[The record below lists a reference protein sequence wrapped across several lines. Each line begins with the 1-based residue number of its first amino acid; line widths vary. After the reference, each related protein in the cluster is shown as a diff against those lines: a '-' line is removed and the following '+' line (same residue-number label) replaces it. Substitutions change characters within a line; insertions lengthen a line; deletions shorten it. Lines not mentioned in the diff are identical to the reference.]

1 MPAKNPMTRPT
12 AKSIASYVKKHAPK
26 VGEIQGHHH
35 AASETIREADYEG
48 HHIVVRTTY
57 RIEVDG
63 TPVTGHMGVT
73 DDGNVH
79 YHPIPNMS
87 FASALDMVK
96 QLIDVFPDDFT
107 AAKDKPA
114 AHGGHT
120 AKTRPRTKSAS
131 SPAART
137 TKTGKK
143 TRADHDH
150 KSR

>member
-1 MPAKNPMTRPT
+1 MPTKNPVTRPT

-107 AAKDKPA
+107 AAKNKPA
-114 AHGGHT
+114 AHGGH
-120 AKTRPRTKSAS
+120 AVKTKSGHK
-131 SPAART
+131 SPATGRAG
-137 TKTGKK
+137 KTGKK
-143 TRADHDH
+143 THADH
-150 KSR
+150 K

>member
-1 MPAKNPMTRPT
+1 MPTKNPVTRPT

-26 VGEIQGHHH
+26 VEETQGHHH

-107 AAKDKPA
+107 AAKNKPV

-120 AKTRPRTKSAS
+120 AKTKLRTKSAS
-131 SPAART
+131 SSAPT
-137 TKTGKK
+137 KKTGKK
-143 TRADHDH
+143 THAGHNH
-150 KSR
+150 KPG

>member
-1 MPAKNPMTRPT
+1 MPTKNPVTRPT

-63 TPVTGHMGVT
+63 RPVTGHMGVT

-107 AAKDKPA
+107 AAKNKPA
-114 AHGGHT
+114 AHGGH
-120 AKTRPRTKSAS
+120 AVKTKSGHK
-131 SPAART
+131 SPATGRAG
-137 TKTGKK
+137 KTGKK
-143 TRADHDH
+143 THADH
-150 KSR
+150 K